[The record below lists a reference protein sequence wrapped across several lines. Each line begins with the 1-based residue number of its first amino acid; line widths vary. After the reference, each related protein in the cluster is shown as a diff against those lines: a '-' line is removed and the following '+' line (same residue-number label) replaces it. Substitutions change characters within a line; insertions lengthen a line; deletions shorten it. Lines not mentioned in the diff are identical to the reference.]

1 MNQDNLLYKNEVYK
15 IIGACMEVHN
25 NLGSGFLEPI
35 YQEALENEFDWRGI
49 IFEREKELKV
59 RYKTIILN
67 KRYIADFVCYNNIIL
82 ELKATKEF
90 NEAYYAQVINYLKA
104 TGFKLALLVN
114 FGKPKLEYR
123 RIIL

>member
-1 MNQDNLLYKNEVYK
+1 MIQDNLIYKNEVYK

-25 NLGSGFLEPI
+25 NLGTGFLEPI
-35 YQEALENEFDWRGI
+35 YQEALEHEFEWRCI
-49 IFEREKELKV
+49 TFEREKELKV
-59 RYKTIILN
+59 RYKSIVLN
-67 KRYIADFVCYNNIIL
+67 KRYIADFVCYDNIIL

-90 NEAYYAQVINYLKA
+90 NDAYYAQVINYLKA

>member
-1 MNQDNLLYKNEVYK
+1 MSL
-15 IIGACMEVHN
+15 IG
-25 NLGSGFLEPI
+25 
-35 YQEALENEFDWRGI
+35 RGI
-49 IFEREKELKV
+49 IFEKEKELKV

-67 KRYIADFVCYNNIIL
+67 KKYIADFVCYNNIIL

-90 NEAYYAQVINYLKA
+90 NDAYYAQVINYLKA

>member
-1 MNQDNLLYKNEVYK
+1 MKNQHLIYQNEVYK
-15 IIGACMEVHN
+15 IIGTCMEVHN

-35 YQEALENEFDWRGI
+35 YQEALEHEFEWKSI
-49 IFEREKELKV
+49 PFEREKEL
-59 RYKTIILN
+59 RISYKSIILD
-67 KRYIADFVCYNNIIL
+67 KRYIADFVCYDNIIL

-90 NEAYYAQVINYLKA
+90 NDAYYAQVINYLKA
-104 TGFKLALLVN
+104 TGLRLALLVN